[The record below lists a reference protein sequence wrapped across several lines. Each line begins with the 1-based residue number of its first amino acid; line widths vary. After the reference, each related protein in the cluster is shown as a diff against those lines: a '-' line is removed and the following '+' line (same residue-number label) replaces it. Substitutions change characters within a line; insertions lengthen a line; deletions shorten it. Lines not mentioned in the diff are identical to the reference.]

1 MKLLNTLLGLSTALV
16 AGVAAIGDCDSG
28 PFAALQAVGDKH
40 DSSKFDVDICE
51 TQWTS
56 GQVVRGVEVWGSKN
70 RISGIS
76 LTYSNQDKS
85 HLIGA
90 RAGDYHQSL
99 DWDPFTVQVTRTV
112 LWSDKDANQLGGL
125 RIELSNGDTLEMKV
139 DKISESVFSPDV
151 GSGIMLGGWGRADDH
166 ITAWGWLF
174 LEDKVDKIQ
183 IGDFVWDQDQ
193 DDFAKSQA
201 GIKKTVKASQGQY
214 NSASNTSTIAFDI
227 SDTVSNSYSYS
238 QSVHYNFG
246 MGYSLEISA
255 QVAGA
260 GPKATTSISFEVGT
274 ESKKEW
280 TETQSTTLTFK
291 VSQPALSGKTTMCIG
306 YVEYGEFD
314 MGYEA
319 NVHIVL
325 KNGNTFDFRERGE
338 RKQTMFGQAQTA
350 CADEDGD
357 HSSESPED
365 FVNRH
370 RPTTTKRENR
380 KRESRFIS
388 RGPAA

>member
-1 MKLLNTLLGLSTALV
+1 MKLLSTFLGLSIALV
-16 AGVAAIGDCDSG
+16 TGVAAIGDCDSG

-40 DSSKFDVDICE
+40 DASQYDVDICE
-51 TQWTS
+51 TQWP
-56 GQVVRGVEVWGSKN
+56 
-70 RISGIS
+70 
-76 LTYSNQDKS
+76 
-85 HLIGA
+85 H
-90 RAGDYHQSL
+90 GDYHQAL
-99 DWDPFTVQVTRTV
+99 NWDPFTVSVTRTV
-112 LWSDKDANQLGGL
+112 LWSDRDANQLGGM
-125 RIELSNGDTLEMKV
+125 RIELSNGEVLEMKV
-139 DKISESVFSPDV
+139 DKISGKTFSPDV

-183 IGDFVWDQDQ
+183 IGDFRWDQDQ
-193 DDFAKSQA
+193 EEFAKSQA
-201 GIKKTVKASQGQY
+201 GIKKAVKASQGQY
-214 NSASNTSTIAFDI
+214 NAASNATTIAFDI

-246 MGYSLEISA
+246 MGYSLEISG
-255 QVAGA
+255 QVAGV
-260 GPKATTSISFEVGT
+260 GPKSSFSVSFEVGQDF
-274 ESKKEW
+274 KKEW
-280 TETQSTTLTFK
+280 TQTQSTTLTFK
-291 VSQPALSGKTTMCIG
+291 VSQPALPGKTTMCIG

-314 MGYEA
+314 MGYDA
-319 NVHIVL
+319 NVHITL
-325 KNGNTFDFRERGE
+325 KNGKTFDFRERGE

-370 RPTTTKRENR
+370 RPETTKRESR

-388 RGPAA
+388 RLAAA